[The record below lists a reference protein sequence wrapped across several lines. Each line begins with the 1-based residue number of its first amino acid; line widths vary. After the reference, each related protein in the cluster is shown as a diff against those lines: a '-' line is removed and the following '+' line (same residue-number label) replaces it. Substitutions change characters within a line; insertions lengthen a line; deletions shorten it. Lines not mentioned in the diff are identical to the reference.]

1 MCKMRFLG
9 CVLAILVLTVLSASC
24 RRSLCRQ
31 PDQEEWSLLLTG
43 DLVFCVGHSAQS
55 SAVRLLS
62 LSNNDGYSHVGF
74 IVKTS
79 DKAGVICHMSADDKC
94 ITQESLD
101 SYIQKSNV
109 TKMSFYRLPSPID
122 TVRLKYVFDS
132 MIAKNVPFDAGFN
145 FSTDDK
151 LYCTEFI
158 IKVLRKADNHDM
170 DGVDTT
176 YHIYPNDLI
185 RDAHLHLLY
194 DITDSIR

>member
-1 MCKMRFLG
+1 MCKLRLFG
-9 CVLAILVLTVLSASC
+9 CVLAMLVLTVLSASC

-31 PDQEEWSLLLTG
+31 PNPEEWSSLRTG

-62 LSNNDGYSHVGF
+62 SSSNDGYSHVGF

-79 DKAGVICHMSADDKC
+79 DKTGVMCHMSADDKC

-101 SYIQKSNV
+101 SYVQKSNV
-109 TKMSFYRLPSPID
+109 TKLSFYRLPSSVD
-122 TVRLKYVFDS
+122 TVQLRYVFDS
-132 MIAKNVPFDAGFN
+132 MMLINVPFDAGFN
-145 FSTDDK
+145 FSTDNK

-158 IKVLRKADNHDM
+158 IKVLRKVDNRDM
-170 DGVDTT
+170 DGVDTS

-185 RDAHLHLLY
+185 RDARLQLLY
-194 DITDSIR
+194 DITDSIQ